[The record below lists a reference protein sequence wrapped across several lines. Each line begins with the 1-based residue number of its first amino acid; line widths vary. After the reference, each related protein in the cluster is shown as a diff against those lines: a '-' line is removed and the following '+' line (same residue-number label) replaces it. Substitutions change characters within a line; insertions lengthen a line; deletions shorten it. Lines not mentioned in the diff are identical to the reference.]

1 LPSHLI
7 VGLGNPGAKY
17 IATRHNL
24 GFRAVELLAEA
35 YGTRIRRP
43 EYRALT
49 AMVPI
54 GRSEVLL
61 MKPQTYMNASGQSVA
76 DACGANS
83 IPTANVIVLCDDAD
97 LDVGRIR
104 IRQGGGS
111 GGHRGLASVLAEIH
125 AADFIRVRLG
135 IGRPPT
141 GVELDDYV
149 LAEPRASDGRIL
161 EELAARGAQAAA
173 AVITKGLEASMREF
187 NGLPP
192 S

>member
-7 VGLGNPGAKY
+7 VGLGNPGTKY
-17 IATRHNL
+17 IGTRHNL

-49 AMVPI
+49 AVVPI

-76 DACGANS
+76 DACRAHS
-83 IPTANVIVLCDDAD
+83 IPTSNVSVVCDDAD
-97 LDVGRIR
+97 LEVGRIR

-111 GGHRGLASVLAEIH
+111 GGHRGLESILREVG
-125 AADFIRVRLG
+125 AADFVRVRLG
-135 IGRPPT
+135 IGRPPA
-141 GVELDDYV
+141 GMGLDDYV
-149 LAEPRASDGRIL
+149 LAEARGPDERKL
-161 EELAARGAQAAA
+161 EDLAGRGAQAAG
-173 AVITKGLEASMREF
+173 AVITKGLEAAMREF
-187 NGLPP
+187 NGPAP

>member
-7 VGLGNPGAKY
+7 VGLGNPGTKY
-17 IATRHNL
+17 IGTRHNL
-24 GFRAVELLAEA
+24 GFRAIELLAEA

-49 AMVPI
+49 AVVPI

-76 DACGANS
+76 DACRAHS
-83 IPTANVIVLCDDAD
+83 ISTTNVIVLCDDAD
-97 LDVGRIR
+97 LEVGRIR
-104 IRQGGGS
+104 IRRGGGS
-111 GGHRGLASVLAEIH
+111 GGHRGLASILTEIR

-135 IGRPPT
+135 IGRPPADL
-141 GVELDDYV
+141 GLDDYV
-149 LAEPRASDGRIL
+149 LAEPRALDGGIL
-161 EELAARGAQAAA
+161 ENLAARGAQAGA
-173 AVITKGLEASMREF
+173 AVITKGLEAAMREF